1 MKLDFLLKIAKVM
14 PVILFISG
22 ALGLFLGRCAL
33 LLARFQNSMVN
44 KRLGLSIMMVGLGL
58 FLGLFH
64 AQKFYI
70 IAGWAGAAVGMLLF
84 GWVYS
89 QARAEFPPMSDKDW
103 IIMKKR
109 EQNARIEALA
119 AKREAK
125 KQKQQQE

>member
-1 MKLDFLLKIAKVM
+1 
-14 PVILFISG
+14 
-22 ALGLFLGRCAL
+22 
-33 LLARFQNSMVN
+33 
-44 KRLGLSIMMVGLGL
+44 
-58 FLGLFH
+58 
-64 AQKFYI
+64 
-70 IAGWAGAAVGMLLF
+70 MLLF

>member
-22 ALGLFLGRCAL
+22 ALAFFGQMRIAPREVPKT
-33 LLARFQNSMVN
+33 AMVN

-64 AQKFYI
+64 AQQFYI